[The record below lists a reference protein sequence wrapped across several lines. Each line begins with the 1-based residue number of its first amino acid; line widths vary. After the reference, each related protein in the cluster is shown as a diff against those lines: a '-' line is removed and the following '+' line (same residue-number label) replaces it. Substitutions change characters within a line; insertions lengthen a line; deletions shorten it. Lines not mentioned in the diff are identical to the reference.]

1 MSKKLLIIGA
11 GDLGQLMA
19 HHINEDKTFEL
30 VGFVDDTKKIGE
42 LISSKPVLGGIKDL
56 DSLFEDNAFNFV
68 LIAIGYKHLDF
79 KEKIYKELQDKS
91 IPLAKFIHKSVHY
104 DSSLKIGDGSFVLP
118 GVVLDKDVELGNCV
132 LLNTGVVI
140 AHDTKIGDFC
150 FLAPSVNLAG
160 FIKIAAK
167 SFLGINTTIIDNI
180 QITAPIQTGAS
191 ATIVK
196 NISESGLYLGTPAK
210 LKQ

>member
-19 HHINEDKTFEL
+19 HHLNQSNDFEL
-30 VGFVDDTKKIGE
+30 IGFLDDTKAVGDIVC
-42 LISSKPVLGGIKDL
+42 SKPILGGIADIEALYSKKDF
-56 DSLFEDNAFNFV
+56 DEV

-79 KEKIYKELQDKS
+79 KEKLFNELKVMN
-91 IPLAKFIHKSVHY
+91 IPLAKFIHESVIL
-104 DSSLKIGDGSFVLP
+104 DSSAQIGEGSFLLP
-118 GVVLDKDVELGNCV
+118 GVVLDKEVKLGSCV

-140 AHDTKIGDFC
+140 AHDTQVGDFC
-150 FLAPSVNLAG
+150 FLGPAVSLAG

-167 SFLGINTTIIDNI
+167 SFLVINTTIIDNI
-180 QITAPIQTGAS
+180 EISVPIQTGAS

-196 NISESGLYLGTPAK
+196 NISTPGLYLGTPAK
-210 LKQ
+210 LKY